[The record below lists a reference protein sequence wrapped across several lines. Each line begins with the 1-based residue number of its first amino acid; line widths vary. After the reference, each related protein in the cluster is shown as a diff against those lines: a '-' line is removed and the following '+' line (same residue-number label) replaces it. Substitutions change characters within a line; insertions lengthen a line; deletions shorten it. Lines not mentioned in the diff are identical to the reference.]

1 MSNDWMQ
8 ILINAFNLTFLS
20 GYIAAYAYYQP
31 KRKYLIGQLIGAFA
45 IIKLAFLYVDSHD
58 AESKIAVMGSVAA
71 GAQIL
76 GLGGRFY
83 ELRRAIKLGTTEYI
97 PAIMQYAFAILMAQ
111 WFVFGLVTGN
121 KFIVVSD
128 YGVACGFTKLRPL

>member
-1 MSNDWMQ
+1 MFLNIFSVWLGVFSVSFIFLPIYLVLDWRKRGTSDGFSSVTLVTPLIIQSFWFRLGWMSNDWMQ

-58 AESKIAVMGSVAA
+58 AE
-71 GAQIL
+71 
-76 GLGGRFY
+76 
-83 ELRRAIKLGTTEYI
+83 
-97 PAIMQYAFAILMAQ
+97 
-111 WFVFGLVTGN
+111 
-121 KFIVVSD
+121 
-128 YGVACGFTKLRPL
+128 